1 MPRPPHRSSARPGL
15 LAAVLF
21 TATLPLAGAL
31 AGQAAGAAAA
41 HREPVEATL
50 THHAIIAAWRMSRE
64 GRSWVGYGMA
74 QAEEALLRET
84 AQHPVLPGP
93 EVLRKVLAEKD
104 CDCMSAGFSRAV
116 FRVMNEAEAKL
127 DWLGEPLPDTA
138 RKALLHAALAAAA
151 DTRSEEHTSEL
162 QSRFRISLSG

>member
-1 MPRPPHRSSARPGL
+1 MPRPPHRSSPRTGL

-21 TATLPLAGAL
+21 TATLGLAAAL
-31 AGQAAGAAAA
+31 AWQAAGAAAA
-41 HREPVEATL
+41 HREAVEATL

-84 AQHPVLPGP
+84 AQHPELPGP
-93 EVLRKVLAEKD
+93 EMLKRVLAEKD

-116 FRVMNEAEAKL
+116 FRVLNEPEAKL
-127 DWLGEPLPDTA
+127 DWLGEPLADSA
-138 RKALLHAALAAAA
+138 RQALLHAALAA
-151 DTRSEEHTSEL
+151 
-162 QSRFRISLSG
+162 